1 MQHKETSAS
10 GWDTQR
16 QYVARVRGL
25 WGASGKKAYVRTYGC
40 QQNVS
45 DSEKLSGMLEQM
57 GYTFTDSPKDA
68 DLVLFNTCAV
78 REHAE
83 QRVLGN
89 VGALKGIKE
98 QRPEMVIAL
107 CGCMMQ
113 EAHVARKIRQS
124 YPYVDLVFGT
134 GALPR
139 FPELLFRTLTESGR
153 VFDLEEQNGIVE
165 GMPVRRDGA
174 YTAWLPVMHGCNN
187 FCTYCIVPYVRGREH
202 SRVPEQVLRE
212 AADLLDAGV
221 KDITLLGQNV
231 NSYGKDRNDGWDFAR
246 LLAEIAALPGE
257 FRLHFMTSHPK
268 DASRRLMDTIA
279 ANPKISRR
287 LHLPFQSGS
296 DRVLRQMN
304 RGYTS
309 AQYRELVAYA
319 KQAVP
324 GLCLTSDVIVGFPGE
339 TEDDFR
345 QTLALVEE
353 VGFANL
359 YTFLY
364 SPRKGTPAA
373 SMPDPVPHAEKAR
386 WFEELLRV
394 QGEKNRAFLDAY
406 VGTTERVLAERTEG
420 GTASG
425 HTDSGVAVSF
435 PADAAGQFYD
445 VTVTARKGVTLFGAP
460 QPVTVKEDF

>member
-1 MQHKETSAS
+1 MREANPEIN
-10 GWDTQR
+10 WETQR
-16 QYVARVRGL
+16 QYALRVRGL
-25 WGASGKKAYVRTYGC
+25 WGAAEKKAYVRTYGC

-57 GYTFTDSPKDA
+57 GYTFTDSPRDA

-89 VGALKGIKE
+89 VGALKGIKA
-98 QRPEMVIAL
+98 QKQDMVIAL

-113 EAHVARKIRQS
+113 EAHVAQKIRQS
-124 YPYVDLVFGT
+124 YPYVNLVFGT

-139 FPELLFRTLTESGR
+139 FPELLWRTLAENGR
-153 VFDLEEQNGIVE
+153 VFDMEEQNGVVE
-165 GMPVRRDGA
+165 GVPVRRDSA

-202 SRVPEQVLRE
+202 SRAPEQVLRE
-212 AADLLDAGV
+212 ATELIATGC
-221 KDITLLGQNV
+221 KEITLLGQNV
-231 NSYGKDRNDGWDFAR
+231 NSYGRDLQNGWDFSR

-268 DASRRLMDTIA
+268 DASHRLFDTIA

-304 RGYTS
+304 RRYTA

-319 KQAVP
+319 RQVIP
-324 GLCLTSDVIVGFPGE
+324 DLCLTSDVIVGFPGE
-339 TEDDFR
+339 TEEDFR

-364 SPRKGTPAA
+364 SKRKGTPAET
-373 SMPDPVPHAEKAR
+373 MPDPVPHGEKAR

-394 QGEKNRAFLDAY
+394 QGEKSRAFLNDY
-406 VGTTERVLAERTEG
+406 VGKTERVLAERVQDD
-420 GTASG
+420 TAIG

-435 PADAAGQFYD
+435 PADGPGKFYD
-445 VTVTARKGVTLFGAP
+445 VEFTQVKGVTLYGKP
-460 QPVTVKEDF
+460 QTVPVEERN

>member
-1 MQHKETSAS
+1 MQEETLEKDWGA
-10 GWDTQR
+10 QQ
-16 QYVARVRGL
+16 QYALRVRGL
-25 WGASGKKAYVRTYGC
+25 WGAASKKAYVRTYGC

-98 QRPEMVIAL
+98 KRPDMVIAL

-113 EAHVARKIRQS
+113 EAHVAQKIRQS
-124 YPYVDLVFGT
+124 YPYVNLVFGT

-139 FPELLFRTLTESGR
+139 FPELLWRTLSENGR

-202 SRVPEQVLRE
+202 SRAPEQVLRE
-212 AADLLDAGV
+212 AAELIGTGC

-231 NSYGKDRNDGWDFAR
+231 NSYGKDLQNGWDFSR
-246 LLAEIAALPGE
+246 LLTEIAALPGE

-268 DASRRLMDTIA
+268 DASHRLFDTIV

-309 AQYRELVAYA
+309 AQYRALVAYA
-319 KQAVP
+319 KEKIP

-339 TEDDFR
+339 TEEDFR

-364 SPRKGTPAA
+364 SPRKGTPAEK
-373 SMPDPVPHAEKAR
+373 MPDPIPHAEKAR

-394 QGEKNRAFLDAY
+394 QGEKSRAFLNAY
-406 VGTTERVLAERTEG
+406 VGKTEQVLAERVQD

-425 HTDSGVAVSF
+425 HTDSGVATSF
-435 PADAAGQFYD
+435 PADKPGLFYD
-445 VTVTARKGVTLFGAP
+445 VTFTAVKGVTLYGAP
-460 QPVTVKEDF
+460 ERT

>member
-1 MQHKETSAS
+1 MREENPGK
-10 GWDTQR
+10 GWETQR
-16 QYVARVRGL
+16 QYALRVRGL
-25 WGASGKKAYVRTYGC
+25 WGAAPKKAYVRTYGC

-45 DSEKLSGMLEQM
+45 DSEKLSGMLSEM
-57 GYTFTDSPKDA
+57 GYVFTDSPKDA

-89 VGALKGIKE
+89 VGALKGFKAKK
-98 QRPEMVIAL
+98 PDMLIAL

-113 EAHVARKIRQS
+113 ERHVSEKIKQS

-139 FPELLFRTLTESGR
+139 FPELLWRALTENGR
-153 VFDLEEQNGIVE
+153 VFDLEEQNGVVE
-165 GMPVRRDGA
+165 GVPVRRDGA
-174 YTAWLPVMHGCNN
+174 YTAWLPVMNGCNN

-202 SRVPEQVLRE
+202 SRAPEQVLRE
-212 AADLLDAGV
+212 AEELLAAGV
-221 KDITLLGQNV
+221 KDLTLLGQNV
-231 NSYGKDRNDGWDFAR
+231 NSYGKNLQNDWDFAK
-246 LLAEIAALPGE
+246 LLEKLAALPGE

-268 DASRRLMDTIA
+268 DASHRLFDTIA

-296 DRVLRQMN
+296 DRILRQMN
-304 RGYTS
+304 RGYTA

-319 KQAVP
+319 KAAIP

-339 TEDDFR
+339 TCEDFK

-373 SMPDPVPHAEKAR
+373 EMPDPVAREEKAR
-386 WFEELLRV
+386 WFEELLAA
-394 QGEKNRAFLDAY
+394 QGVKSRAFLESH
-406 VGTTERVLAERTEG
+406 VGMAGRVLAENVENG
-420 GTASG
+420 LAAG

-435 PADAAGQFYD
+435 PAPAAGRFYE
-445 VTVTARKGVTLFGAP
+445 VSFTEVKGVTLLGEP
-460 QPVTVKEDF
+460 KQVPVKENV

>member
-1 MQHKETSAS
+1 MREVNPGENWEA
-10 GWDTQR
+10 QR
-16 QYVARVRGL
+16 QYALRVRGL
-25 WGASGKKAYVRTYGC
+25 WGATQKKAYVRTYGC

-45 DSEKLSGMLEQM
+45 DSEKLSGMLEEM
-57 GYTFTDSPKDA
+57 GYAFTDSPKDA
-68 DLVLFNTCAV
+68 DLVVFNTCAV

-83 QRVLGN
+83 QRVFGN
-89 VGALKGIKE
+89 VGALKGFKAK
-98 QRPEMVIAL
+98 RPDMLIAL

-113 EAHVARKIRQS
+113 ERHVADKIKQS

-139 FPELLFRTLTESGR
+139 FPELLWRALTENGR
-153 VFDLEEQNGIVE
+153 VFDLEEQNGVVE
-165 GMPVRRDGA
+165 GVPVRRDGA

-202 SRVPEQVLRE
+202 SRAPEQVLRE
-212 AADLLDAGV
+212 AETLLAAGV

-231 NSYGKDRNDGWDFAR
+231 NSYGRDLQSGWDFAR
-246 LLAEIAALPGE
+246 LLSELAALPGE

-268 DASRRLMDTIA
+268 DASHRLLDTIA
-279 ANPKISRR
+279 ANPSVSRR

-304 RGYTS
+304 RGYTA

-319 KQAVP
+319 KAAIP

-339 TEDDFR
+339 TYEDFK

-373 SMPDPVPHAEKAR
+373 ELPDPVPHAEKAR
-386 WFEELLRV
+386 WFEELLAA
-394 QGEKNRAFLDAY
+394 QNRQSRSFLEAY
-406 VGTTERVLAERTEG
+406 VGQTGRVLAESAADG
-420 GTASG
+420 LAAG

-435 PADAAGQFYD
+435 PAEEAGAFYNVQF
-445 VTVTARKGVTLFGAP
+445 TAVKGVTLLGEP
-460 QPVTVKEDF
+460 RQVPVKEKI

>member
-1 MQHKETSAS
+1 MQEGTLEK
-10 GWDTQR
+10 GWGAQQ
-16 QYVARVRGL
+16 QYVLRVRGL
-25 WGASGKKAYVRTYGC
+25 WGAAAKKAYVRTYGC

-57 GYTFTDSPKDA
+57 GYAFTDSPQDA

-98 QRPEMVIAL
+98 KRSDMVIAL

-113 EAHVARKIRQS
+113 EAHVAQKIRQS

-139 FPELLFRTLTESGR
+139 FPELLWRTLNENGR

-202 SRVPEQVLRE
+202 SRAPEQVLRE
-212 AADLLDAGV
+212 AADLIGAGS

-231 NSYGKDRNDGWDFAR
+231 NSYGKDLQNGWDFSR
-246 LLAEIAALPGE
+246 LLTEIAALSGE

-268 DASRRLMDTIA
+268 DASHRLFDTIA

-309 AQYRELVAYA
+309 AQYRALVAYA
-319 KQAVP
+319 KEKIP

-339 TEDDFR
+339 TEEDFR

-364 SPRKGTPAA
+364 SPRKGTPAEK
-373 SMPDPVPHAEKAR
+373 MPDPIPHAEKAR

-394 QGEKNRAFLDAY
+394 QGEKSRAFLNAY
-406 VGTTERVLAERTEG
+406 VGKTERVLAERVQD

-425 HTDSGVAVSF
+425 HTDSGVAASF
-435 PADAAGQFYD
+435 PADKPGLFYD
-445 VTVTARKGVTLFGAP
+445 VTFTAVKGVTLYGTP
-460 QPVTVKEDF
+460 ERI

>member
-1 MQHKETSAS
+1 MQEETLEKDWGA
-10 GWDTQR
+10 QQ
-16 QYVARVRGL
+16 QYALRVRGL
-25 WGASGKKAYVRTYGC
+25 WGAAAKKAYVRTYGC

-98 QRPEMVIAL
+98 KRPDMVIAL

-113 EAHVARKIRQS
+113 EAHVAQKIRQS
-124 YPYVDLVFGT
+124 YPYVNLVFGT

-139 FPELLFRTLTESGR
+139 FPELLWRTLSENGR

-202 SRVPEQVLRE
+202 SRAPEQVLRE
-212 AADLLDAGV
+212 AAELIGTGC

-231 NSYGKDRNDGWDFAR
+231 NSYGKDLQNGWDFSR
-246 LLAEIAALPGE
+246 LLTEIAALPGE

-268 DASRRLMDTIA
+268 DASHRLFDTIV

-309 AQYRELVAYA
+309 AQYRALVAYA
-319 KQAVP
+319 KEKIP

-339 TEDDFR
+339 TEEDFR

-364 SPRKGTPAA
+364 SPRKGTPAEK
-373 SMPDPVPHAEKAR
+373 MPDPIPHAEKAR

-394 QGEKNRAFLDAY
+394 QGEKSRAFLNAY
-406 VGTTERVLAERTEG
+406 VGKTEQVLAERVQD

-425 HTDSGVAVSF
+425 HTDSGVATSF
-435 PADAAGQFYD
+435 PADKPGLFYD
-445 VTVTARKGVTLFGAP
+445 VTFTAVKGVTLYGAP
-460 QPVTVKEDF
+460 ERT